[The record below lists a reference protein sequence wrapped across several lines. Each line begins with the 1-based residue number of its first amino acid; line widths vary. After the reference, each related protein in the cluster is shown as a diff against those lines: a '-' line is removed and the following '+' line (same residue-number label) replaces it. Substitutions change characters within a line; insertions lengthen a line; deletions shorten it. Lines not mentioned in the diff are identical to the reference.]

1 MKTFNVG
8 LVGYG
13 KMGKIFAKEI
23 KKKSQF
29 KLINILT
36 KKKIKNGSQK
46 INDFFNSKNINL
58 FIITSPIETH
68 LKYLKLA
75 YKSNKNIIIEKPIVK
90 DLNQLKQLSKIN
102 KNYKKKIAIH
112 HNDVLNFE
120 KFKVM
125 NKFFKFKNINKIK
138 MIYGK
143 NEKVNSYKKPF
154 IDWLPHPLALIIN
167 FFGLPKKF
175 HIIKYSKKIKKGLV
189 TEKLELVFDLNYLR
203 IFVEFANNLNVPTKK
218 VIIYNKRKK
227 EIYNGYNK
235 INQKTVKLLL
245 EKFYR
250 KNKINDIS
258 SNLKVYE
265 LLFKIEN
272 HLSKKNLN
280 V

>member
-13 KMGKIFAKEI
+13 KIGKIFAKEI

-29 KLINILT
+29 KLIDILT
-36 KKKIKNGSQK
+36 KKKIKNGSRK

-75 YKSNKNIIIEKPIVK
+75 YKANKNIIIEKPVVK

-167 FFGLPKKF
+167 FFGKPKKF

-189 TEKLELVFDLNYLR
+189 SEKLELAFDLNYLR
-203 IFVEFANNLNVPTKK
+203 IFVEFSNNLNVPTKK

-227 EIYNGYNK
+227 EIYNGYDK

-245 EKFYR
+245 EKFYS

-265 LLFKIEN
+265 LLFKIEDR
-272 HLSKKNLN
+272 LSKKNLN

>member
-1 MKTFNVG
+1 
-8 LVGYG
+8 
-13 KMGKIFAKEI
+13 
-23 KKKSQF
+23 
-29 KLINILT
+29 
-36 KKKIKNGSQK
+36 
-46 INDFFNSKNINL
+46 
-58 FIITSPIETH
+58 
-68 LKYLKLA
+68 
-75 YKSNKNIIIEKPIVK
+75 
-90 DLNQLKQLSKIN
+90 
-102 KNYKKKIAIH
+102 
-112 HNDVLNFE
+112 
-120 KFKVM
+120 M

>member
-29 KLINILT
+29 KLIDILT
-36 KKKIKNGSQK
+36 KKKIKNGSRK

-75 YKSNKNIIIEKPIVK
+75 YKANKNIIIEKPIVK

-175 HIIKYSKKIKKGLV
+175 HIIKYSKKIKKGLIS
-189 TEKLELVFDLNYLR
+189 EKLELAFDLNYLR
-203 IFVEFANNLNVPTKK
+203 IFVEFSNNLNVPTKK

-227 EIYNGYNK
+227 EIYNGYDK

-265 LLFKIEN
+265 LLFKIED
-272 HLSKKNLN
+272 HLSKKN
-280 V
+280 

>member
-29 KLINILT
+29 KLIDILT
-36 KKKIKNGSQK
+36 KKKIKNGSRK

-75 YKSNKNIIIEKPIVK
+75 YKANKNIIIEKPVVK

-125 NKFFKFKNINKIK
+125 NKFFKFKNINT
-138 MIYGK
+138 Y
-143 NEKVNSYKKPF
+143 
-154 IDWLPHPLALIIN
+154 
-167 FFGLPKKF
+167 FGL
-175 HIIKYSKKIKKGLV
+175 
-189 TEKLELVFDLNYLR
+189 N
-203 IFVEFANNLNVPTKK
+203 
-218 VIIYNKRKK
+218 
-227 EIYNGYNK
+227 
-235 INQKTVKLLL
+235 
-245 EKFYR
+245 
-250 KNKINDIS
+250 
-258 SNLKVYE
+258 
-265 LLFKIEN
+265 
-272 HLSKKNLN
+272 
-280 V
+280 

>member
-29 KLINILT
+29 KLVDILT
-36 KKKIKNGSQK
+36 KKKIKNGSRK

-58 FIITSPIETH
+58 FIIASPIETH

-75 YKSNKNIIIEKPIVK
+75 YKANKNIIIEKPVVK
-90 DLNQLKQLSKIN
+90 DLDQLKQLSKIN
-102 KNYKKKIAIH
+102 KNHKKKIAIH

-120 KFKVM
+120 KFKVL

-175 HIIKYSKKIKKGLV
+175 HIINYSKKIKKGLV
-189 TEKLELVFDLNYLR
+189 SEKLELAFDLNYFT
-203 IFVEFANNLNVPTKK
+203 IFVEFSNNLNVPTKK
-218 VIIYNKRKK
+218 VIIYNKSKK

-235 INQKTVKLLL
+235 KNQKTVKLLL
-245 EKFYR
+245 EKFYS

-258 SNLKVYE
+258 SNLKMYE
-265 LLFKIEN
+265 LLFKIED
-272 HLSKKNLN
+272 HLSKKI
-280 V
+280 

>member
-1 MKTFNVG
+1 MKIFNVG
-8 LVGYG
+8 IVGYG

-29 KLINILT
+29 RLVDVLT
-36 KKKIKNGSQK
+36 KTKIKNGSQSIK
-46 INDFFNSKNINL
+46 NFFNSKNINL
-58 FIITSPIETH
+58 FIISSPIETH
-68 LKYLKLA
+68 MKYLKLA
-75 YKSNKNIIIEKPIVK
+75 YKAKKNIIIEKPIVK
-90 DLNQLKQLSKIN
+90 NLNQLKKLSNIN
-102 KNYKKKIAIH
+102 KNYSKKIAIH

-120 KFKVM
+120 KHQIM
-125 NKFFKFKNINKIK
+125 NKFYKFKNINKIK

-175 HIIKYSKKIKKGLV
+175 HIINYSKKIKKGLV
-189 TEKLELVFDLNYLR
+189 SEKLELAFDLNYFT
-203 IFVEFANNLNVPTKK
+203 IFVEFSNNLNVPTKK
-218 VIIYNKRKK
+218 VIIYNKSKK

-235 INQKTVKLLL
+235 KNQKTVKLLL
-245 EKFYR
+245 EKFYS

-272 HLSKKNLN
+272 RLSKKN
-280 V
+280 

>member
-29 KLINILT
+29 KLVDILT
-36 KKKIKNGSQK
+36 KKKIKNGSRK

-58 FIITSPIETH
+58 FIIASPIETH

-75 YKSNKNIIIEKPIVK
+75 YKANKNIIIEKPVVK

-120 KFKVM
+120 KFKVL

-175 HIIKYSKKIKKGLV
+175 HIINYSKKIKKGLV
-189 TEKLELVFDLNYLR
+189 SEKLELAFDLNYFT
-203 IFVEFANNLNVPTKK
+203 IFVEFSNNLNVPTKK
-218 VIIYNKRKK
+218 VIIYNKSKK

-235 INQKTVKLLL
+235 KNQKTVKLLL
-245 EKFYR
+245 EKFYS

-258 SNLKVYE
+258 SNLKMYE
-265 LLFKIEN
+265 LLFKIED
-272 HLSKKNLN
+272 HLSKKI
-280 V
+280 